1 MKYDPTDCLC
11 AMYEDY
17 CVAHDLPLVS
27 ADEQDIYHLPPKQR
41 AWIHSFIT
49 IWDSFHA

>member
-17 CVAHDLPLVS
+17 CTTNNLPLLS
-27 ADEQDIYHLPPKQR
+27 ADEQDLMDMSPEHR
-41 AWIHSFIT
+41 NWIHSFIT
-49 IWDSFHA
+49 IWDSFH